1 MDGKTVNPGIT
12 TFLAEWDESAGPKIV
27 DAYPA
32 SKKMDL
38 EDITMQIFTGFQTV
52 FGTADDVAFD
62 RTNLVLPLKS
72 HKVTAKIL
80 LDSYRSKKVRGG
92 RLPFIVAFL
101 VPVKFYERELHV
113 YNDVQE
119 RIVDQYAKT
128 KAIEL
133 KAYFDEVVQETE
145 KLAMKTREKAES
157 LLKKKEYWDSV
168 EEFRNALFLLKLTKN
183 TGAIDETLKKMEAA
197 ITKYSKEILDEV
209 NGKIKEGNWIQAE
222 KDHLLTVRLAKE
234 VKNEKIISL
243 FTDRLNSFYASWIKV
258 LEKEA
263 KAALKGKDADPTTAR
278 AIQEKIVKI
287 AQKTKIEK
295 LIKKH
300 EKERDKNAPP
310 EPEDEEG
317 SDEEE

>member
-1 MDGKTVNPGIT
+1 MDGKTVSSGIT

-27 DAYPA
+27 DSFPA

-52 FGTADDVAFD
+52 FGTSDDVAFD
-62 RTNLVLPLKS
+62 RTNLILPLKS

-80 LDSYRSKKVRGG
+80 LDSYRSKQVRGG

-101 VPVKFYERELHV
+101 VPLKFYERELHV
-113 YNDVQE
+113 YNDIQE
-119 RIVDQYAKT
+119 RIVDQYAKA

-133 KAYFDEVVQETE
+133 KGYFDEIVQETE
-145 KLAMKTREKAES
+145 KLAMKTRDKAES
-157 LLKKKEYWDSV
+157 LLKKKDYWESV
-168 EEFRNALFLLKLTKN
+168 EGFRNALFLLKLTKD
-183 TGAIDETLKKMEAA
+183 TSATEETLKKMEAA

-209 NGKIKEGNWIQAE
+209 NEKIKGGNWAQAE

-234 VKNEKIISL
+234 VKNEKIVNL
-243 FTDRLNSFYASWIKV
+243 FTGKLNDFYTSWIKS
-258 LEKEA
+258 LEREA
-263 KAALKGKDADPTTAR
+263 KVALKWKDPSVAR
-278 AIQEKIVKI
+278 TIQDKIVKL
-287 AQKTKIEK
+287 AQKTKNEK
-295 LIKKH
+295 LIKKQ

-310 EPEDEEG
+310 EPKEEEG

>member
-1 MDGKTVNPGIT
+1 MSSRIT
-12 TFLAEWDESAGPKIV
+12 TFLAEWDENAGPKIV

-32 SKKMDL
+32 SKKIDL

-52 FGTADDVAFD
+52 FGTSDDVAFD

-72 HKVTAKIL
+72 HKVMAKIL

-113 YNDVQE
+113 YNDIQE

-128 KAIEL
+128 KTIEL
-133 KAYFDEVVQETE
+133 KAYFDEIVEETE
-145 KLAMKTREKAES
+145 SLAMKTREKAES
-157 LLKKKEYWDSV
+157 LLKKKEYWESV

-183 TGAIDETLKKMEAA
+183 TDAIDETLKKMEAA
-197 ITKYSKEILDEV
+197 ITRYSKEILDEV
-209 NGKIKEGNWIQAE
+209 NGKIKEGNWTQAE

-234 VKNEKIISL
+234 VKNEKIIGF
-243 FTDRLNSFYASWIKV
+243 FTGKLNDFYASWIKV
-258 LEKEA
+258 LEKDA
-263 KAALKGKDADPTTAR
+263 KAALKGKEADPATAR

-300 EKERDKNAPP
+300 EKNRDKNAPQ
-310 EPEDEEG
+310 EPEEEEEG

>member
-1 MDGKTVNPGIT
+1 
-12 TFLAEWDESAGPKIV
+12 
-27 DAYPA
+27 
-32 SKKMDL
+32 
-38 EDITMQIFTGFQTV
+38 V
-52 FGTADDVAFD
+52 FGTGDDVAFD

-80 LDSYRSKKVRGG
+80 LDSYRTKKVRGG

-101 VPVKFYERELHV
+101 VPVKFFERELEI
-113 YNDVQE
+113 YNDIQE

-128 KAIEL
+128 KTIEL
-133 KAYFDEVVQETE
+133 KVYFEEIVQQTE
-145 KLAMKTREKAES
+145 KLAMKTREKAEL
-157 LLKKKEYWDSV
+157 LLKKKAYWESV
-168 EEFRNALFLLKLTKN
+168 EESRNALFLLKLTKN
-183 TGAIDETLKKMEAA
+183 TTAIDDTLKKMESS

-209 NGKIKEGNWIQAE
+209 NGKIKGGNWAEAE

-243 FTDRLNSFYASWIKV
+243 FTDKLNDFYASWIKV
-258 LEKEA
+258 LEKDA
-263 KAALKGKDADPTTAR
+263 KSADPDTAR
-278 AIQEKIVKI
+278 TIQEKIVKI

-310 EPEDEEG
+310 EPENAEDG
-317 SDEEE
+317 SNEEE